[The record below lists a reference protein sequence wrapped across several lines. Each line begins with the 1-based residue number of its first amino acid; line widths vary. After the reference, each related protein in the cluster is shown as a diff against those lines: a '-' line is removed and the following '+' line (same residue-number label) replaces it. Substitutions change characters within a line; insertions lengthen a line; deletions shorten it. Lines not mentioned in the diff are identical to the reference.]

1 MNAHKRKKL
10 MRFAAIEEKLAAA
23 QQKQAAPAPAPV
35 EVKPTEPEPKPI
47 KSGFVEVE
55 LPKPAPATEPAAEV
69 IAQEIK
75 AETIPAGKK
84 KKSN

>member
-23 QQKQAAPAPAPV
+23 QQKPAAPAPAPV
-35 EVKPTEPEPKPI
+35 EVKSPEPEPKPI

-55 LPKPAPATEPAAEV
+55 PPKAEPVSDAV
-69 IAQEIK
+69 IQEIK
-75 AETIPAGKK
+75 AEIIPAGKK